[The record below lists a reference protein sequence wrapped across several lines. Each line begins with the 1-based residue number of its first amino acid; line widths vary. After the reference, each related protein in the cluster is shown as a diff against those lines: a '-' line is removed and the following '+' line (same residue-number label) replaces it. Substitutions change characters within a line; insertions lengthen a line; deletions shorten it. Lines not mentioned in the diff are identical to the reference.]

1 MKKATSKI
9 RVGLVGVGNWAIY
22 AHIPVLNLLSEF
34 EVVAISSRR
43 QGYADEI
50 AKQFGIPYA
59 LNTFEAVA
67 EHPEVDL
74 VAILTPAPQHETG
87 VRAAI
92 AAGKD
97 VYCEWPLTP
106 STESSISLLQAVN
119 EAGVCHLI
127 GLQRRL
133 VPSNRYLHDLL
144 KEGYVG
150 KVRSV
155 RLHVSENLFQQQRSA
170 AIGFTVDA
178 ANFSHPFSIYGGHFL
193 DMLFAA
199 VGDPRDFNAL
209 IANQFESIMLIETGE
224 TIPTT
229 APDQVLLSGTIQNGA
244 VFSVHIE
251 GGKRNNFGVQLDIT
265 GTEGDLKLSN
275 TASFHNLED
284 NKVEGARGERQPLQP
299 LPVPS
304 KYNWLPPSD
313 IPASALELANIYAAY
328 ARDIEEGT
336 HIAPTFSDAVRLHRL
351 LETIAN
357 ASESGERRIWN
368 LDLGGNTTL
377 PE

>member
-1 MKKATSKI
+1 MRKATSRI
-9 RVGLVGVGNWAIY
+9 RVGLVGIGNWAVY
-22 AHIPVLNLLSEF
+22 AHIPVLNLLPEF
-34 EVVAISSRR
+34 EVVVISSRR
-43 QGYADEI
+43 QQYAEEI
-50 AKQFGIPYA
+50 AKKFAIPYA
-59 LNTFEAVA
+59 VNTLEAVV

-92 AAGKD
+92 AAGKN

-106 STESSISLLQAVN
+106 STKSSVSLLQAAN
-119 EAGVCHLI
+119 KAGAHHLI

-133 VPSNRYLHDLL
+133 APSNRYLHDLL
-144 KEGYVG
+144 EEGYVG

-155 RLHVSENLFQQQRSA
+155 RLHVSENLFQQRRST
-170 AIGFTVDA
+170 AIGFTINA

-199 VGDPRDFNAL
+199 VGDPRDFTAL
-209 IANQFESIMLIETGE
+209 TANQFESITLIETGE

-229 APDQVLLSGTIQNGA
+229 TPDQVLLSGTLQSGA

-275 TASFHNLED
+275 TASFHNCED
-284 NKVEGARGERQPLQP
+284 NKIEGARGERLPLQP
-299 LPVPS
+299 LPVPP

-313 IPASALELANIYAAY
+313 IPASALELANVYAAY
-328 ARDIEEGT
+328 ARDIEEDT
-336 HIAPTFSDAVRLHRL
+336 HVAPTFFDAVRLHRL
-351 LETIAN
+351 LNAIAS
-357 ASESGERRIWN
+357 ASESGDRRIWN
-368 LDLGGNTTL
+368 LDSGVMSMS
-377 PE
+377 PA